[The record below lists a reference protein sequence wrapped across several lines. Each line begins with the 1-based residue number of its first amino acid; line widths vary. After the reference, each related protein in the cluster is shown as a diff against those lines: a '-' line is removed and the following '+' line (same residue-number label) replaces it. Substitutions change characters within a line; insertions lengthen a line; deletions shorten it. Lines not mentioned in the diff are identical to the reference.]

1 MIVVDGR
8 AVHVERRGAGEPLLL
23 IVGLSHHT
31 AHWGDEFLDALARD
45 FEVITMDNRGTGRSA
60 RANGRFTLPELAG
73 DVAGVLAV
81 LEIDRA
87 HVLGVS
93 MGGMIAQELALGHP
107 ELVRTLTLGCTLFGG
122 ERAVRT
128 APEVFQSISEAVMSG
143 DREREV
149 VNGFEV
155 SLSKA
160 HRADPANFERFKAV
174 TLDRPVS
181 VSVLLM
187 QLEAIEAFDAADR
200 VASLDV
206 PTLVIHGTED
216 HLIDVRN
223 GEMVAE
229 AIPGAR
235 LETLDGVGHLF
246 FWEEPERS
254 AALVREHALGA
265 RAPQ

>member
-1 MIVVDGR
+1 
-8 AVHVERRGAGEPLLL
+8 
-23 IVGLSHHT
+23 
-31 AHWGDEFLDALARD
+31 
-45 FEVITMDNRGTGRSA
+45 
-60 RANGRFTLPELAG
+60 
-73 DVAGVLAV
+73 
-81 LEIDRA
+81 
-87 HVLGVS
+87 
-93 MGGMIAQELALGHP
+93 
-107 ELVRTLTLGCTLFGG
+107 GCTLFGG

-128 APEVFQSISEAVMSG
+128 APEIIESISEAVMSG
-143 DREREV
+143 DRERAV

-160 HRADPANFERFKAV
+160 HRADPANFELFKAV

-181 VSVLLM
+181 LSVLFM
-187 QLEAIEAFDAADR
+187 QLQAIEAFDAADR
-200 VASLDV
+200 LASLDV

-254 AALVREHALGA
+254 AALVREHALA
-265 RAPQ
+265 RTQ